1 MLSCLWRAVC
11 GLKQGMYAWGA
22 ADGGISFGPVH
33 FQAADGVCIG
43 RNTEDKLE
51 EQCHK

>member
-1 MLSCLWRAVC
+1 MRGVLRMVVSP
-11 GLKQGMYAWGA
+11 Y
-22 ADGGISFGPVH
+22 GPVH
-33 FQAADGVCIG
+33 FQAVDGVCIG